1 MEEYLNSSN
10 YINESGSIITIGTF
24 DGVHL
29 GHQAIIK
36 RLVSSANSEGLRS
49 VLLTFF
55 PHPRMVLQENS
66 DIKLLNTLKEKKE
79 LLDDLQLDDFIVEPF
94 TKEFSRLSAE
104 AYVRDL
110 LVGKLKAKKIIIGY
124 DHRFG
129 RNRNADIT
137 NLKQYGKKLGFEVEE
152 ISAQQLDDV
161 AISSTKIRNALLSG
175 DITTANTYL
184 GYPFMLTGE
193 IISGRALGRT
203 INYPT
208 ANLKL
213 DENYKLIPMNGV
225 YIVKAMINGMLE
237 YGITNIGLNP
247 TVGGTET
254 SVETFFLDFDE
265 DLYNKMLTIQFLTH
279 IRDEIRFKSLEELK
293 QAIKSDEV
301 FARNYI
307 KQHE

>member
-10 YINESGSIITIGTF
+10 YINESGSVITIGTF

-36 RLVSSANSEGLRS
+36 RLVRSANTEGLRS

-66 DIKLLNTLKEKKE
+66 DIKLLNTLKEKKK
-79 LLDDLQLDDFIVEPF
+79 LLDALQLDDFIVEPF

-203 INYPT
+203 IDYPT

-225 YIVKAMINGMLE
+225 YIVKAMINGMIE

-265 DLYNKMLTIQFLTH
+265 DLYNKTLTIQFLTH